1 MPCMFAPSGMTRGV
15 KEILMFICRLCL
27 KVRLNLALVID
38 NLNTQ
43 IVYFL
48 FGPTP
53 RKFDGRMRFINIV
66 QKFDEFLFT
75 TCPNHEDAINI
86 PPL

>member
-1 MPCMFAPSGMTRGV
+1 
-15 KEILMFICRLCL
+15 MFICRLCI

-38 NLNTQ
+38 NLNIQ

-53 RKFDGRMRFINIV
+53 RKFDGRFINIV

-75 TCPNHEDAINI
+75 TCPNDEDIINI
-86 PPL
+86 PQL